1 MRLDIN
7 IGIVGTGLIGLTHLF
22 ALKTIKKEKL
32 LSKNDLNIK
41 IQGAADID
49 ETKLNKLRLKNAY
62 NIEYYTTNPEDIIN
76 DKEINVVYIATP
88 TKFHK
93 EYFLKAAE
101 QGKDIFCE
109 KPLAFSL
116 EDIRELISAVKKYGI
131 FSQVGLVLRHCPV
144 IWKMKQILEENV
156 EVFGKVL
163 SFIFRDTQDW
173 PIGTSI
179 HRSEWRKYPSFA
191 HGGSLF
197 EHSIHDIDVLEYLFG
212 DQKSLSKI
220 FAKIRYVSPLS
231 QGKLED
237 VAALNLEYKD
247 GLVGNLISI
256 WNKAKMDERCIE
268 IFFEEGYLNVDSYI
282 PPFFKKFE
290 YLVGRKKKRLNLEGI
305 TEEYLKSKNYPKMNL
320 NTGPYLYENLSFL
333 KSIINEEPPY
343 PSLEIGYRTHEI
355 IELAYQSSRENRVI
369 SLNY

>member
-1 MRLDIN
+1 LDIN
-7 IGIVGTGLIGLTHLF
+7 IGIIGTGLIGLTHLF

-32 LSKNDLNIK
+32 ISEDDVNIK
-41 IQGAADID
+41 IRGAADID

-62 NIEYYTTNPEDIIN
+62 NIEYFTTNPEDIIKDN
-76 DKEINVVYIATP
+76 QINVVYITTP

-101 QGKDIFCE
+101 QGKSIFCE

-116 EDIRELISAVKKYGI
+116 EDIRELIFAEKKYGI

-156 EVFGKVL
+156 EAFGKVL

-179 HRSEWRKYPSFA
+179 HRSEWRKDPSLA
-191 HGGSLF
+191 YGGSLF
-197 EHSIHDIDVLEYLFG
+197 EHSIHDIDVLEYFFSAE
-212 DQKSLSKI
+212 KSLSKI

-237 VAALNLEYKD
+237 AAIVNLEYNY
-247 GLVGNLISI
+247 GLVGSLISI

-268 IFFEEGYLNVDSYI
+268 IFLEEGYLNVDRYI
-282 PPFFKKFE
+282 PPFFNKFE
-290 YLVGRKKKRLNLEGI
+290 YLIGRKKRRFKLEGV
-305 TEEYLKSKNYPKMNL
+305 TEEYLKSKNYPKMTL
-320 NTGPYLYENLSFL
+320 TTGPYLYENLSFL
-333 KSIINEEPPY
+333 TSIIKEEKPY
-343 PSLEIGYRTHEI
+343 PGLEIGYRAHEI

-369 SLNY
+369 FLDY